1 MYICILTGG
10 YQTSCIINLTL
21 FLYISGH
28 DCVMLTS
35 LLNSTTLSAI
45 TWKYSR
51 RLKRTLVKSHWDR
64 GNPPGKDRGRLQHH
78 LRLSVL
84 PVEVTGHGRSLS
96 SRPSTQDQNE
106 FYTFL
111 IPPINYLSFIEE
123 KPTYVLSATLKYL
136 ERLILAMNGA
146 IRNQRE
152 VGRSF
157 CMRMWGW
164 WAGDGQVKWVAGWK
178 IWASN
183 MRAKPSC
190 E

>member
-1 MYICILTGG
+1 MTALCWPVSWTTQHCQLSRGNKVSAWTTFIISLSDWDWDLRQTWWRSR
-10 YQTSCIINLTL
+10 QTSASPPPVWTACWGQWPRGIPV
-21 FLYISGH
+21 FLYLH
-28 DCVMLTS
+28 
-35 LLNSTTLSAI
+35 
-45 TWKYSR
+45 
-51 RLKRTLVKSHWDR
+51 
-64 GNPPGKDRGRLQHH
+64 
-78 LRLSVL
+78 
-84 PVEVTGHGRSLS
+84 TGSEWIL
-96 SRPSTQDQNE
+96 
-106 FYTFL
+106 
-111 IPPINYLSFIEE
+111 YLSDPTDQLSIFYRRE
-123 KPTYVLSATLKYL
+123 TYVLSATLKYL